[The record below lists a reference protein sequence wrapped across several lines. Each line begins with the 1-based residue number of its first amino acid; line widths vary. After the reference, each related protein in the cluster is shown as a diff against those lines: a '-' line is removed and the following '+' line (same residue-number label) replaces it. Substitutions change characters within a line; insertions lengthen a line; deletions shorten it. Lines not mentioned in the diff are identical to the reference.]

1 MSVEALSI
9 ESPDIDSPARIDVA
23 ASVRDVVMEFPN
35 GSERLRVLHGID
47 LDLAY
52 GQLTMLVGPSGCGK
66 TTLLSI
72 LSGTLSAT
80 SGDITVM
87 GETLGAMKDGELV
100 TFRRRRIGFIFQ
112 QYNLIP
118 TLSASENAAIP
129 LIADGVPWEDATRRA
144 GRLLDQLGLGAHI
157 DKLPRQLSGG
167 QQQRVAI
174 ARALTHDPAL
184 VVCDEPTAALDAEAG
199 RAVMGLLDEAAEDPR
214 RAVLVVT
221 HDDRI
226 YRFADR
232 IVSMEDGRIVGEGI
246 DAVRH

>member
-1 MSVEALSI
+1 MTIDALSI
-9 ESPDIDSPARIDVA
+9 DTPTRTDIA

-35 GSERLRVLHGID
+35 GTERLRVLHGID
-47 LDLAY
+47 LDLSY

-80 SGDITVM
+80 SGDINVM

-157 DKLPRQLSGG
+157 NKLPRQLSGG

-246 DAVRH
+246 AAVRH